1 MITSG
6 FFNSNNGDRKYDA
19 LQFSSIFDGIIRDG
33 VFGTYGSAFA
43 VTKNPNMPMVVDVA
57 PGRAW
62 FNHTWTLNDAIHSLT
77 IGEPLVQLNRVDA
90 VVLEINNDESVRTNT
105 IKIVEGEGSQD
116 SPERPTLIHNDHVNQ
131 YALAY
136 IFVSAYD
143 AAKNTQDIKPTDITM
158 VVGSDETPLVTGIL
172 QTINIADLLKKYD
185 LDIAM
190 LEEAQAAEFREWF
203 QHLQNELDAN
213 QAAHLQRQIDDV
225 NSTVTHISDD
235 YATKTELNA
244 MDSKINAIVDEKLTP
259 LQDAIHFVSYNPSTF
274 TLYIKTIE

>member
-77 IGEPLVQLNRVDA
+77 IGDPLVQLNRVDA
-90 VVLEINNDESVRTNT
+90 VVLEINNDESVRTNA

-143 AAKNTQDIKPTDITM
+143 AAKNTQDIKPTDITI

-185 LDIAM
+185 LDITM